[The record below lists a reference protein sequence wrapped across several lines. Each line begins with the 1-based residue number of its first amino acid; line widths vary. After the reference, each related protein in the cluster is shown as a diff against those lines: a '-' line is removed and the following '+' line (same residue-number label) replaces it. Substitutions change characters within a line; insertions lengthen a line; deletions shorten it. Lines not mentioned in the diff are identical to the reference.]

1 MLDTL
6 TQLGLFF
13 KYSPKRS
20 RRLEEAVTKANS
32 TRPKSEQISKSKFH
46 VFCETRWVEKQ
57 TTLRDFSSM
66 YEPIVECLEAIGQLE
81 SGWDT
86 KAVTDAYG
94 LLKKITDSTF
104 IVCFQTVL
112 HMFGYV
118 IGISS
123 KLQGTSLDI
132 IQAYEMVTHVKTSV
146 SEARNADYKDVYT
159 KASTM
164 AQKAGLDSLQM
175 PRRCGRQ
182 TQRSNVPADNVE
194 QYYERA
200 VFLPFVD
207 SMSQQPNLRFN
218 TMTQQACLAFCLL
231 PNNIASATQES
242 MLALLD
248 FYRDDMPQPDM
259 FAQEVQ
265 LWKQT
270 WRNTENK
277 PSTIVETLTETCQHM
292 YPNISKV
299 LTLLLLTSVT
309 SAGVERSNSS
319 LKFIKNPHR
328 STMGQSRFNALMLLF
343 IHRDIKLDIEEI
355 VNIYARKYPRRML
368 LIDPLCE

>member
-20 RRLEEAVTKANS
+20 RRLEEAVTEANS

-112 HMFGYV
+112 HTFGYV

-146 SEARNADYKDVYT
+146 SEARNTDYKDVYT

-194 QYYERA
+194 QYSERA

-207 SMSQQPNLRFN
+207 SMSQQLNLRFN

>member
-1 MLDTL
+1 
-6 TQLGLFF
+6 
-13 KYSPKRS
+13 
-20 RRLEEAVTKANS
+20 
-32 TRPKSEQISKSKFH
+32 
-46 VFCETRWVEKQ
+46 
-57 TTLRDFSSM
+57 
-66 YEPIVECLEAIGQLE
+66 
-81 SGWDT
+81 
-86 KAVTDAYG
+86 
-94 LLKKITDSTF
+94 
-104 IVCFQTVL
+104 
-112 HMFGYV
+112 MFGYV

-146 SEARNADYKDVYT
+146 SEARNTDYKDVYT

-207 SMSQQPNLRFN
+207 SMSQQLNLRFN

>member
-1 MLDTL
+1 MT
-6 TQLGLFF
+6 
-13 KYSPKRS
+13 
-20 RRLEEAVTKANS
+20 
-32 TRPKSEQISKSKFH
+32 
-46 VFCETRWVEKQ
+46 
-57 TTLRDFSSM
+57 SS
-66 YEPIVECLEAIGQLE
+66 
-81 SGWDT
+81 
-86 KAVTDAYG
+86 
-94 LLKKITDSTF
+94 
-104 IVCFQTVL
+104 
-112 HMFGYV
+112 
-118 IGISS
+118 
-123 KLQGTSLDI
+123 
-132 IQAYEMVTHVKTSV
+132 
-146 SEARNADYKDVYT
+146 
-159 KASTM
+159 
-164 AQKAGLDSLQM
+164 
-175 PRRCGRQ
+175 
-182 TQRSNVPADNVE
+182 
-194 QYYERA
+194 
-200 VFLPFVD
+200 
-207 SMSQQPNLRFN
+207 
-218 TMTQQACLAFCLL
+218 CLA
-231 PNNIASATQES
+231 ASATQES